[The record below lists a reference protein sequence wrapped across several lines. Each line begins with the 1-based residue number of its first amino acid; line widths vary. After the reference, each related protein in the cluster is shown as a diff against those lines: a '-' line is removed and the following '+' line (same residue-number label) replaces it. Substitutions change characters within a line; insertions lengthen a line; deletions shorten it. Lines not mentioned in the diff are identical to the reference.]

1 MNSSLFPA
9 RASKNMLLNPNKSP
23 LESLELLDPEKLN
36 TEFPERRQQPLGTA
50 QERRQHPQKPSAA
63 ASARIVAMLEKAQMF
78 KDLEWAL
85 IEILSGYIQL
95 YRTAQGAVLFREGD
109 RGDFM
114 CIVLQG
120 KLEIHKENNQRI
132 DKTVTTVSAGR
143 SLGEMTIVDGEPRSA
158 TAVATELSILA
169 VLTQENFLQI
179 MREKPALSTKL
190 LLKIAQLL
198 SQRLRLTSGI
208 LVDYLES

>member
-1 MNSSLFPA
+1 M
-9 RASKNMLLNPNKSP
+9 NPNKSP

-36 TEFPERRQQPLGTA
+36 AEFPERRQQSSGAT
-50 QERRQHPQKPSAA
+50 QERRVNPQKPSAA
-63 ASARIVAMLEKAQMF
+63 ASARIAAMLEKAQMF
-78 KDLEWAL
+78 KDLDWSQ
-85 IEILSGYIQL
+85 IEALSGYIEL
-95 YRTAQGAVLFREGD
+95 YRASPGGVLFREGD

-120 KLEIHKENNQRI
+120 KLEVHKENTRHV
-132 DKTVTTVSAGR
+132 DKTVSTVYAGR

-158 TAVATELSILA
+158 TAVAIEPSILA
-169 VLTQENFLQI
+169 VLTQQNFLLI
-179 MREKPALSTKL
+179 MREKPSLSAKL

>member
-1 MNSSLFPA
+1 MA
-9 RASKNMLLNPNKSP
+9 LNNNKTS
-23 LESLELLDPEKLN
+23 LESLELLEPESLKA
-36 TEFPERRQQPLGTA
+36 EFPERRQQPSGA
-50 QERRQHPQKPSAA
+50 VQERRQHIQKPSEVAT
-63 ASARIVAMLEKAQMF
+63 ARIAAMLEKAQMF
-78 KDLEWAL
+78 KDFEWAQ
-85 IEILSGYIQL
+85 IEILSGYIEL
-95 YRTAQGAVLFREGD
+95 YRAAPGAVLFREGD
-109 RGDFM
+109 KGDFM

-120 KLEIHKENNQRI
+120 KLEIHKENNQHV
-132 DKTVTTVSAGR
+132 DKTVTTVFAGR

-158 TAVATELSILA
+158 TAVAIEPSMLA

-179 MREKPALSTKL
+179 MRDRPALSAKL

>member
-1 MNSSLFPA
+1 MAPNIGKSSLA
-9 RASKNMLLNPNKSP
+9 
-23 LESLELLDPEKLN
+23 SLELVEAGRQLPEH
-36 TEFPERRQQPLGTA
+36 RR
-50 QERRQHPQKPSAA
+50 HPHSGA
-63 ASARIVAMLEKAQMF
+63 ASSDRIAALLENAQMF
-78 KDLEWAL
+78 KGLEWPQ
-85 IEILSGYIQL
+85 IEMLSGYIQV
-95 YRTAQGAVLFREGD
+95 YRAAPGAILFREGD

-114 CIVLQG
+114 CIVLEG
-120 KLEIHKENNQRI
+120 KLEIRKKDQRNV
-132 DKTVTTVSAGR
+132 DKTVATALPGR

-158 TAVATELSILA
+158 TAVAVSPSLLA

-179 MREKPALSTKL
+179 MRDKPALSAKL